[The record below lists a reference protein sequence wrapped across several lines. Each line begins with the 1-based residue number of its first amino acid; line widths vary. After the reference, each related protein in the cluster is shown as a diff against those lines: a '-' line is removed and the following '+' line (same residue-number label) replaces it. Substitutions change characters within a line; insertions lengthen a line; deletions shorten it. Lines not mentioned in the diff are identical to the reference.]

1 MRNRLSRKL
10 QLIVLLVLTCLVGTM
25 SIAYAVLSTS
35 LTITGNTEISS
46 ASWNIHFNNIQIDS
60 QSVVATSEP
69 KIVNTNSVDF
79 AATLNKPGDHY
90 TFTVDIV
97 NSGTLDAMIDSVVKT
112 PNLTEEQ
119 AKYIS
124 YEISYNDGNLISSK
138 QILKKDSFKT
148 LKVKIAYRNDIDAN
162 DLPSTSTN
170 LNLSF
175 SLVYIVADE
184 TAEEV
189 TNKVTIPA
197 FLEIITGDINTP
209 GSEVAIGDEHFY
221 VLSNNNSKLAILSKY
236 NLHVGNYNDGISTT
250 KPLENP
256 TGIQDQNA
264 LGMQPDQLEK
274 IGVTAF
280 STSAYWT
287 SDSYPSYVYNS
298 NSSLYTYIENYKTY
312 LEGTGATIENARLIT
327 SEELEI
333 LGCSM
338 EKYTCSSAPSWVY
351 STSYWTATAANSTT
365 IHTVLANG
373 NSAAVSYDNTAFRG
387 VRPVIEIALS

>member
-124 YEISYNDGNLISSK
+124 YEISYNDGNLDLTTSS
-138 QILKKDSFKT
+138 S
-148 LKVKIAYRNDIDAN
+148 
-162 DLPSTSTN
+162 
-170 LNLSF
+170 
-175 SLVYIVADE
+175 
-184 TAEEV
+184 
-189 TNKVTIPA
+189 
-197 FLEIITGDINTP
+197 
-209 GSEVAIGDEHFY
+209 
-221 VLSNNNSKLAILSKY
+221 
-236 NLHVGNYNDGISTT
+236 
-250 KPLENP
+250 
-256 TGIQDQNA
+256 
-264 LGMQPDQLEK
+264 
-274 IGVTAF
+274 
-280 STSAYWT
+280 
-287 SDSYPSYVYNS
+287 
-298 NSSLYTYIENYKTY
+298 
-312 LEGTGATIENARLIT
+312 
-327 SEELEI
+327 
-333 LGCSM
+333 
-338 EKYTCSSAPSWVY
+338 
-351 STSYWTATAANSTT
+351 
-365 IHTVLANG
+365 
-373 NSAAVSYDNTAFRG
+373 
-387 VRPVIEIALS
+387 